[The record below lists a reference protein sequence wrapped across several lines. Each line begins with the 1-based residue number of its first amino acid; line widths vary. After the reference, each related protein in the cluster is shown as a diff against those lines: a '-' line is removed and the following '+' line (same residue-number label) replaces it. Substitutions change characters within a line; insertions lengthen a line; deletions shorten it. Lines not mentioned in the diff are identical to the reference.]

1 MKNNTDEQLKQWLG
15 KDNEIGI
22 DIWHKKYQYN
32 NESFDEWVDRVSGGD
47 EDIKEL
53 ILSKKFLFAGRILSN
68 RGTQKDGRKVTYS
81 NCYVIPPPED
91 SLESIFD
98 CAKNLARTFSYGGGC
113 GIDISRLSPKGAH
126 INNAAKET
134 SGAVSFMDL
143 YSLTTELI
151 GQNGRR
157 GALMISISCDHPDI
171 EDFITIKS
179 DLDKITKANLSIRVT
194 DEFMKAVKYNAK
206 YVLSFTREETGEEIK
221 KTIKARELFDKFC
234 YMNWDYGEPAFL
246 FWDRIKSYNL
256 LSEDDAFEYA
266 GVNPCLSGNT
276 LIQTTQGNIPI
287 KDLVGYKPDVYC
299 MDDDGNLTISKA
311 SKVWCTRK
319 SAQTITVHTGKGD
332 ITCTPDHLIFTTNR
346 GWVEAKSLKKGDK
359 IKGLNRQM
367 KGETHVSVGL
377 SGTKYIPEHRF
388 VLGYYEDIGGL
399 DVHHIDGDTFN
410 NKYTNLQALSHSE
423 HSKITNTGRVIEYNR
438 DENNGRFLPK
448 AVKSKRASKNQGKQV
463 GNNWYV
469 KDVSWNTE
477 TEDVYDITVPEFHN
491 FIANDMVVHNCAEE
505 PLPSGG
511 SCLLGSLNLAAFVET
526 INGEPQ
532 FNMDEF
538 RKAVTTAVY
547 GLNDVLDEGLPLHP
561 LAVQRDSVRDWRQIG
576 LGIMGLADMLIKL
589 GVAYGSEE
597 SLEICDDIGWNLANQ
612 ALVASMAIAKQ
623 KGEYPMFSDKVWE
636 SEFYKL
642 HIGISAPLRN
652 SQLLTIAPTGTLSTM
667 LGISGGVEPIFANY
681 YTRRTQSLH
690 GEDKEYK
697 IFTPIAWEYLQEHG
711 YGEDETKLPDY
722 FITSAEIPYR
732 NRIDMQAVWQRH
744 IDASISSTVNLPNSA
759 TIDDV
764 KDLYMYAWEREL
776 KGITVFRD
784 GCKRLGILTT
794 DTTEPN
800 KTNDTFDEFDSL
812 RRGDIISVN
821 DDLIGYK
828 RKIVN
833 GCGDFSEQIFF
844 DDFTGEPLENFIAM
858 GDGGGCSRNL
868 EAISRLISLALR
880 SGIPV
885 SEIIKQLK
893 KVHSCPAY
901 RARKIQK
908 GDTSIGTSCPSAIGY
923 AIEELCNKINDRL
936 FDGVESENDVFGDTI
951 LSENDLSCDDNF
963 VCDDS
968 DHKMM
973 IKSWYEDNDSEVE
986 DLTTKPTCPECG
998 EPLVFEGGCNICK
1011 ACGWSRCD

>member
-1 MKNNTDEQLKQWLG
+1 
-15 KDNEIGI
+15 
-22 DIWHKKYQYN
+22 
-32 NESFDEWVDRVSGGD
+32 
-47 EDIKEL
+47 
-53 ILSKKFLFAGRILSN
+53 
-68 RGTQKDGRKVTYS
+68 
-81 NCYVIPPPED
+81 
-91 SLESIFD
+91 
-98 CAKNLARTFSYGGGC
+98 
-113 GIDISRLSPKGAH
+113 
-126 INNAAKET
+126 
-134 SGAVSFMDL
+134 
-143 YSLTTELI
+143 
-151 GQNGRR
+151 
-157 GALMISISCDHPDI
+157 MISISCDHPDI

-194 DEFMKAVKYNAK
+194 NEFMKAVENDSTYT
-206 YVLSFTREETGEEIK
+206 LSFTREETGEEIK

-246 FWDRIKSYNL
+246 FWDRVKSYNL

-319 SAQTITVHTGKGD
+319 NAQTITVHTGKGD

-388 VLGYYEDIGGL
+388 VLGYYEDIDGL

-526 INGEPQ
+526 INGQPQ
-532 FNMDEF
+532 FNMNEF
-538 RKAVTTAVY
+538 RKAVIIAVY

-561 LAVQRDSVRDWRQIG
+561 LEVQRDSVRDWRQIG

-589 GVAYGSEE
+589 GVTYGSEE
-597 SLEICDDIGWNLANQ
+597 SLVICDDIGWNLANE
-612 ALVASMAIAKQ
+612 ALSTSITIAKN

-636 SEFYKL
+636 SEFYKK

-681 YTRRTQSLH
+681 YTRRTESLH
-690 GEDKEYK
+690 GEEKEYK

-711 YGEDETKLPDY
+711 YGEDETKLPPY

-732 NRIDMQAVWQRH
+732 NRIDMQAT
-744 IDASISSTVNLPNSA
+744 TVNLPNSA

-764 KDLYMYAWEREL
+764 KDLYMYAWKQGL

-794 DTTEPN
+794 DNTSNDTP
-800 KTNDTFDEFDSL
+800 TNDDDIFATL
-812 RRGDIISVN
+812 RRGDIINVD
-821 DDLIGYK
+821 DDLVGYK
-828 RKIVN
+828 RKITS

-858 GDGGGCSRNL
+858 GDGGGCARNL

-885 SEIIKQLK
+885 SEVIKQLK

-908 GDTSIGTSCPSAIGY
+908 GDTSVGTSCPSAIGY

-936 FDGVESENDVFGDTI
+936 FDGTDI
-951 LSENDLSCDDNF
+951 DDNLIF
-963 VCDDS
+963 DDS

-973 IKSWYEDNDSEVE
+973 IESWYEDSKSEIE

-1011 ACGWSRCD
+1011 ACGWSKCD

>member
-1 MKNNTDEQLKQWLG
+1 MDDITRKRLEEWLG
-15 KDNEIGI
+15 EENQIGI
-22 DIWHKKYQYN
+22 DIWEKKYRYN

-47 EDIKEL
+47 KDVKEL

-98 CAKNLARTFSYGGGC
+98 CAKSLARTFSYGGGC
-113 GIDISRLSPKGAH
+113 GIDISKLSPRGAH

-194 DEFMKAVKYNAK
+194 DEFMRAVENDSTYT
-206 YVLSFTREETGEEIK
+206 LSFTREETGEEIK

-246 FWDRIKSYNL
+246 FWDRVKSYNL

-266 GVNPCLSGNT
+266 GVNP
-276 LIQTTQGNIPI
+276 
-287 KDLVGYKPDVYC
+287 
-299 MDDDGNLTISKA
+299 
-311 SKVWCTRK
+311 
-319 SAQTITVHTGKGD
+319 
-332 ITCTPDHLIFTTNR
+332 
-346 GWVEAKSLKKGDK
+346 
-359 IKGLNRQM
+359 
-367 KGETHVSVGL
+367 
-377 SGTKYIPEHRF
+377 
-388 VLGYYEDIGGL
+388 
-399 DVHHIDGDTFN
+399 
-410 NKYTNLQALSHSE
+410 
-423 HSKITNTGRVIEYNR
+423 
-438 DENNGRFLPK
+438 
-448 AVKSKRASKNQGKQV
+448 
-463 GNNWYV
+463 
-469 KDVSWNTE
+469 
-477 TEDVYDITVPEFHN
+477 
-491 FIANDMVVHNCAEE
+491 CAEE

-511 SCLLGSLNLAAFVET
+511 SCLLGSLNLAAFVQT
-526 INGEPQ
+526 INGQPQ
-532 FNMDEF
+532 FNMNEF
-538 RKAVTTAVY
+538 RKAVVIAVY

-561 LAVQRDSVRDWRQIG
+561 LEVQRDSVRNWRQIG

-589 GVAYGSEE
+589 GVTYGNEE
-597 SLEICDDIGWNLANQ
+597 SLAICDNIGWNLANE
-612 ALVASMAIAKQ
+612 ALQTSMTVAKY

-636 SEFYKL
+636 SDFYKE

-681 YTRRTQSLH
+681 YTRRTESLH
-690 GEDKEYK
+690 GEEKEYK
-697 IFTPIAWEYLQEHG
+697 IFTPIAWEYLQSHG
-711 YGEDETKLPDY
+711 YGEDETKLPSY

-732 NRIDMQAVWQRH
+732 NRIDMQATWQKH

-764 KDLYMYAWEREL
+764 KDLYVYAWKQGL

-794 DTTEPN
+794 DNKEPN
-800 KTNDTFDEFDSL
+800 ESEAIPNELDTL
-812 RRGDIISVN
+812 RRGDIINVD
-821 DDLIGYK
+821 DDLVGYK

-858 GDGGGCSRNL
+858 GDGGGCARNL

-885 SEIIKQLK
+885 SEVIKQLK

-936 FDGVESENDVFGDTI
+936 FDGTDI
-951 LSENDLSCDDNF
+951 
-963 VCDDS
+963 DDS
-968 DHKMM
+968 LIFDDGDHNMM
-973 IKSWYEDNDSEVE
+973 IESWYEDSKSEIE

-998 EPLVFEGGCNICK
+998 EPLIFEGGCNICK
-1011 ACGWSRCD
+1011 ACGWSKCD

>member
-1 MKNNTDEQLKQWLG
+1 MDDITRKRLEEWLG
-15 KDNEIGI
+15 EENQIGI
-22 DIWHKKYQYN
+22 DIWEKKYRYN

-47 EDIKEL
+47 EDIKGL

-98 CAKNLARTFSYGGGC
+98 CAKSLARTFSYGGGC
-113 GIDISRLSPKGAH
+113 GIDISKLSPKGAH

-194 DEFMKAVKYNAK
+194 DEFMRAVENDSTYT
-206 YVLSFTREETGEEIK
+206 LSFIREETGEEIK
-221 KTIKARELFDKFC
+221 KTIKAKELFDKFC

-246 FWDRIKSYNL
+246 FWDRVKSYNL
-256 LSEDDAFEYA
+256 LSKDDAFEYA
-266 GVNPCLSGNT
+266 GVNP
-276 LIQTTQGNIPI
+276 
-287 KDLVGYKPDVYC
+287 
-299 MDDDGNLTISKA
+299 
-311 SKVWCTRK
+311 
-319 SAQTITVHTGKGD
+319 
-332 ITCTPDHLIFTTNR
+332 
-346 GWVEAKSLKKGDK
+346 
-359 IKGLNRQM
+359 
-367 KGETHVSVGL
+367 
-377 SGTKYIPEHRF
+377 
-388 VLGYYEDIGGL
+388 
-399 DVHHIDGDTFN
+399 
-410 NKYTNLQALSHSE
+410 
-423 HSKITNTGRVIEYNR
+423 
-438 DENNGRFLPK
+438 
-448 AVKSKRASKNQGKQV
+448 
-463 GNNWYV
+463 
-469 KDVSWNTE
+469 
-477 TEDVYDITVPEFHN
+477 
-491 FIANDMVVHNCAEE
+491 CAEE

-526 INGEPQ
+526 INGQPQ
-532 FNMDEF
+532 FNMNEF
-538 RKAVTTAVY
+538 RKAVVIAVY

-561 LAVQRDSVRDWRQIG
+561 LEVQRDSVRNWRQIG

-589 GVAYGSEE
+589 GVTYGSEE
-597 SLEICDDIGWNLANQ
+597 SLVICDDIGWNLANE
-612 ALVASMAIAKQ
+612 ALQTSMTIAKN
-623 KGEYPMFSDKVWE
+623 KDEYPMFSDKVWE
-636 SEFYKL
+636 SEFYKR

-681 YTRRTQSLH
+681 YTRRTESLH
-690 GEDKEYK
+690 GEEKEYK
-697 IFTPIAWEYLQEHG
+697 IFTPIAWEYLQSHG
-711 YGEDETKLPDY
+711 YGEDETKLPSY

-732 NRIDMQAVWQRH
+732 NRIDMQATWQKH

-764 KDLYMYAWEREL
+764 KDLYMYAWKQGL

-794 DTTEPN
+794 DNKEPN
-800 KTNDTFDEFDSL
+800 KTDDAFDEFDTF
-812 RRGDIISVN
+812 RRGDIINVD
-821 DDLIGYK
+821 DDLVGYK

-858 GDGGGCSRNL
+858 GDGGGCARNL
-868 EAISRLISLALR
+868 EAISRLISLCLR
-880 SGIPV
+880 GGIDV
-885 SEIIKQLK
+885 GEVIKQLK

-908 GDTSIGTSCPSAIGY
+908 GDTSVGTSCPSAIGY

-936 FDGVESENDVFGDTI
+936 FDGTDV
-951 LSENDLSCDDNF
+951 DDSLIF
-963 VCDDS
+963 DDS
-968 DHKMM
+968 DHNMM
-973 IKSWYEDNDSEVE
+973 IESWYEDSKSEIE
-986 DLTTKPTCPECG
+986 DLQLNQSVCPECG
-998 EPLVFEGGCNICK
+998 AKLQHEGGCVVCRGDETH
-1011 ACGWSRCD
+1011 AGCGWSKCD

>member
-1 MKNNTDEQLKQWLG
+1 MKDNTKEKLEQWLG
-15 KDNEIGI
+15 ENNQIGM
-22 DIWHKKYQYN
+22 DIWEKKYRYN
-32 NESFDEWVDRVSGGD
+32 NESFDEWIDRVSGGD
-47 EDIKEL
+47 KDIKQL

-68 RGTQKDGRKVTYS
+68 RGIYKDGKKVTYS

-113 GIDISRLSPKGAH
+113 GIDISKLSPKGAH

-194 DEFMKAVKYNAK
+194 DEFMRAVKNNAT
-206 YVLSFTREETGEEIK
+206 YTLSFTREETGEKIE
-221 KTIKARELFDKFC
+221 KTIKAKELFDKFC

-246 FWDRIKSYNL
+246 FWDRVKSYNL

-266 GVNPCLSGNT
+266 GVNP
-276 LIQTTQGNIPI
+276 
-287 KDLVGYKPDVYC
+287 
-299 MDDDGNLTISKA
+299 
-311 SKVWCTRK
+311 
-319 SAQTITVHTGKGD
+319 
-332 ITCTPDHLIFTTNR
+332 
-346 GWVEAKSLKKGDK
+346 
-359 IKGLNRQM
+359 
-367 KGETHVSVGL
+367 
-377 SGTKYIPEHRF
+377 
-388 VLGYYEDIGGL
+388 
-399 DVHHIDGDTFN
+399 
-410 NKYTNLQALSHSE
+410 
-423 HSKITNTGRVIEYNR
+423 
-438 DENNGRFLPK
+438 
-448 AVKSKRASKNQGKQV
+448 
-463 GNNWYV
+463 
-469 KDVSWNTE
+469 
-477 TEDVYDITVPEFHN
+477 
-491 FIANDMVVHNCAEE
+491 CAEE

-526 INGEPQ
+526 INGKPQ
-532 FNMDEF
+532 FNMIEF
-538 RKAVTTAVY
+538 RRAVTIAVY

-561 LAVQRDSVRDWRQIG
+561 LHVQRNSVRDWRQIG

-589 GVAYGSEE
+589 GITYGSEE
-597 SLEICDDIGWNLANQ
+597 SLEICDGIGWNLANE
-612 ALVASMAIAKQ
+612 ALQTSMTIAKN

-636 SEFYKL
+636 SEFYNE

-681 YTRRTQSLH
+681 YTRRTESLH
-690 GEDKEYK
+690 GEEKEYK

-732 NRIDMQAVWQRH
+732 NRIDMQATWQKH

-759 TIDDV
+759 TVEDV
-764 KDLYMYAWEREL
+764 ADLYMYAWEQGL

-794 DTTEPN
+794 NDNKDTSEEELQENLAKIPTG
-800 KTNDTFDEFDSL
+800 F
-812 RRGDIISVN
+812 RRGDIIDVS

-844 DDFTGEPLENFIAM
+844 DDFTGEPLENYIAM

-868 EAISRLISLALR
+868 EAISRLISLCLR
-880 SGIPV
+880 GGIDV
-885 SEIIKQLK
+885 SEVIKQLK

-936 FDGVESENDVFGDTI
+936 FDGTDI
-951 LSENDLSCDDNF
+951 DDGLI
-963 VCDDS
+963 CDDS
-968 DHKMM
+968 DHNMM
-973 IKSWYEDNDSEVE
+973 IKSWYEDSKSEIE
-986 DLTTKPTCPECG
+986 DIPTKPTCPECG
-998 EPLVFEGGCNICK
+998 EPLIFEGGCNICK
-1011 ACGWSRCD
+1011 ACGWSKCD

>member
-1 MKNNTDEQLKQWLG
+1 MDDITRKRLEEWLG
-15 KDNEIGI
+15 EENQIGI
-22 DIWHKKYQYN
+22 DIWEKKYRYN
-32 NESFDEWVDRVSGGD
+32 NESFDEWVDRVSSGD
-47 EDIKEL
+47 EDVKEL

-98 CAKNLARTFSYGGGC
+98 CAKSLARTFSYGGGC
-113 GIDISRLSPKGAH
+113 GIDISKLSPKGAH

-134 SGAVSFMDL
+134 SGAISFMDL

-194 DEFMKAVKYNAK
+194 DEFMRAVENDSTYT
-206 YVLSFTREETGEEIK
+206 LSFTREETGEEIN

-246 FWDRIKSYNL
+246 FWDRVKSYNL

-266 GVNPCLSGNT
+266 GVNP
-276 LIQTTQGNIPI
+276 
-287 KDLVGYKPDVYC
+287 
-299 MDDDGNLTISKA
+299 
-311 SKVWCTRK
+311 
-319 SAQTITVHTGKGD
+319 
-332 ITCTPDHLIFTTNR
+332 
-346 GWVEAKSLKKGDK
+346 
-359 IKGLNRQM
+359 
-367 KGETHVSVGL
+367 
-377 SGTKYIPEHRF
+377 
-388 VLGYYEDIGGL
+388 
-399 DVHHIDGDTFN
+399 
-410 NKYTNLQALSHSE
+410 
-423 HSKITNTGRVIEYNR
+423 
-438 DENNGRFLPK
+438 
-448 AVKSKRASKNQGKQV
+448 
-463 GNNWYV
+463 
-469 KDVSWNTE
+469 
-477 TEDVYDITVPEFHN
+477 
-491 FIANDMVVHNCAEE
+491 CAEE

-526 INGEPQ
+526 INGQPQ

-538 RKAVTTAVY
+538 RKAVVIAVY

-561 LAVQRDSVRDWRQIG
+561 LKVQRNSVRDWRQIG

-589 GVAYGSEE
+589 GVTYGSGE
-597 SLEICDDIGWNLANQ
+597 SLEICDDIGWNLANE
-612 ALVASMAIAKQ
+612 ALSTSITIAKN

-636 SEFYKL
+636 SEFYKR
-642 HIGISAPLRN
+642 HIGISGLLRN

-681 YTRRTQSLH
+681 YTRRTESLH
-690 GEDKEYK
+690 GEEKEYK
-697 IFTPIAWEYLQEHG
+697 IFTPIAWEYLQSHG
-711 YGEDETKLPDY
+711 YGEDETKLPSY
-722 FITSAEIPYR
+722 FITSADIPYR
-732 NRIDMQAVWQRH
+732 NRIDMQATWQKH

-764 KDLYMYAWEREL
+764 KDLYMYAWKQGL

-794 DTTEPN
+794 DN
-800 KTNDTFDEFDSL
+800 KESNESNDALNELDTL
-812 RRGDIISVN
+812 RRGDIINVD
-821 DDLIGYK
+821 DDLVGYK

-858 GDGGGCSRNL
+858 GDGGGCARNL

-885 SEIIKQLK
+885 SEVIKQLK

-936 FDGVESENDVFGDTI
+936 FDGVESED
-951 LSENDLSCDDNF
+951 DLLW
-963 VCDDS
+963 DDS
-968 DHKMM
+968 DHNMM
-973 IKSWYEDNDSEVE
+973 IESWYEDNKFEIE

-1011 ACGWSRCD
+1011 ACGWSKCD

>member
-1 MKNNTDEQLKQWLG
+1 MDDITKLQVESWLG
-15 KDNEIGI
+15 KDNQIGV
-22 DIWHKKYQYN
+22 DIWERKYRYDHENLEQW
-32 NESFDEWVDRVSGGD
+32 FDRVSGGD
-47 EDIKEL
+47 EDVRQLIKD
-53 ILSKKFLFAGRILSN
+53 KKFLFAGRILAN
-68 RGTQKDGRKVTYS
+68 RGLYKDGRKVTYS

-98 CAKNLARTFSYGGGC
+98 CAKSLARTFSYGGGC
-113 GIDISRLSPKGAH
+113 GIDISKLSPKGAH

-171 EDFITIKS
+171 EEFITIKS
-179 DLDKITKANLSIRVT
+179 DLNKITKANLSIRVT
-194 DEFMKAVKYNAK
+194 DKFMQAVDYDTTYTLS
-206 YVLSFTREETGEEIK
+206 YVREETGEKIERK
-221 KTIKARELFDKFC
+221 VRAKELFDKFC
-234 YMNWDYGEPAFL
+234 YMNWDYAEPAFL

-276 LIQTTQGNIPI
+276 LIQTTDGNIPI
-287 KDLVGYKPDVYC
+287 KNLVGRTPDVYC
-299 MDDDGNLTISKA
+299 MDDNGELSIAKA
-311 SKVWCTRK
+311 TKVWCTRK
-319 SAQTITVHTGKGD
+319 DAQTITVHTGKGD

-367 KGETHVSVGL
+367 KGEIHVSVGL

-388 VLGYYEDIGGL
+388 VLGHYENIEGM
-399 DVHHIDGDTFN
+399 DVHHIDEDTFN
-410 NKYTNLQALSHSE
+410 NKYENLQALSHAE
-423 HSKITNTGRVIEYNR
+423 HSRVTNTGRVIEYSR
-438 DENNGRFLPK
+438 DKNNGRFLPK
-448 AVKSKRASKNQGKQV
+448 AVKSKRASKNQGKKI

-469 KDVSWNTE
+469 KGVSWNTK

-511 SCLLGSLNLAAFVET
+511 SCLLGSLNLSAFVET
-526 INGEPQ
+526 IEGQPQ

-538 RKAVTTAVY
+538 RKAVTIAVY
-547 GLNDVLDEGLPLHP
+547 GLNDVLDEGLSLHP
-561 LAVQRDSVRDWRQIG
+561 LSVQRDSVYDWRQIG

-589 GVAYGSEE
+589 GVTYGSKE
-597 SLEICDDIGWNLANQ
+597 SLKICDDIGWNLANE
-612 ALVASMAIAKQ
+612 ALTTSMTIAKN
-623 KGEYPMFSDKVWE
+623 KGAYPMFSDKVWE
-636 SEFYKL
+636 SEFYKN

-667 LGISGGVEPIFANY
+667 LGISGGIEPIFANY
-681 YTRRTQSLH
+681 YTRKTESLH

-697 IFTPIAWEYLQEHG
+697 IFTPIAWEYLQSYG

-722 FITSAEIPYR
+722 FVTSAEIAYR
-732 NRIDMQAVWQRH
+732 DRINMQAIWQTH

-764 KDLYMYAWEREL
+764 KDLYMYAWECGL

-784 GCKRLGILTT
+784 GCKRLGVLTT
-794 DTTEPN
+794 DDGE
-800 KTNDTFDEFDSL
+800 DSVDYLTDL
-812 RRGDIISVN
+812 RRGDIINVD
-821 DDLIGYK
+821 DDLLGYK
-828 RKIVN
+828 RKITN

-844 DDFTGEPLENFIAM
+844 DDISGEPLENFIAM
-858 GDGGGCSRNL
+858 GDGGGCARNL
-868 EAISRLISLALR
+868 EAISRLISLCLR
-880 SGIPV
+880 GGIDV

-923 AIEELCNKINDRL
+923 AIEDLCEKINNRL
-936 FDGVESENDVFGDTI
+936 FDTEELASEDEST
-951 LSENDLSCDDNF
+951 L
-963 VCDDS
+963 
-968 DHKMM
+968 
-973 IKSWYEDNDSEVE
+973 WYEDWYEDSNSEIE
-986 DLTTKPTCPECG
+986 DLHSKPTCPECG
-998 EPLVFEGGCNICK
+998 EPIVFEGGCNICK
-1011 ACGWSRCD
+1011 SCGWSKCD

>member
-1 MKNNTDEQLKQWLG
+1 MDDITRKRLEEWLG
-15 KDNEIGI
+15 KENQIGI
-22 DIWHKKYQYN
+22 DIWEKKYRYN

-47 EDIKEL
+47 EDVKGL

-98 CAKNLARTFSYGGGC
+98 CAKSLARTFSYGGGC
-113 GIDISRLSPKGAH
+113 GIDISKLSPRGAH

-194 DEFMKAVKYNAK
+194 NEFMRAVENDSTYT
-206 YVLSFTREETGEEIK
+206 LSFTREETGEEIK

-246 FWDRIKSYNL
+246 FWDRVKSYNL

-266 GVNPCLSGNT
+266 GVNP
-276 LIQTTQGNIPI
+276 
-287 KDLVGYKPDVYC
+287 
-299 MDDDGNLTISKA
+299 
-311 SKVWCTRK
+311 
-319 SAQTITVHTGKGD
+319 
-332 ITCTPDHLIFTTNR
+332 
-346 GWVEAKSLKKGDK
+346 
-359 IKGLNRQM
+359 
-367 KGETHVSVGL
+367 
-377 SGTKYIPEHRF
+377 
-388 VLGYYEDIGGL
+388 
-399 DVHHIDGDTFN
+399 
-410 NKYTNLQALSHSE
+410 
-423 HSKITNTGRVIEYNR
+423 
-438 DENNGRFLPK
+438 
-448 AVKSKRASKNQGKQV
+448 
-463 GNNWYV
+463 
-469 KDVSWNTE
+469 
-477 TEDVYDITVPEFHN
+477 
-491 FIANDMVVHNCAEE
+491 CAEE

-526 INGEPQ
+526 INGQPQ
-532 FNMDEF
+532 FNMDKF
-538 RKAVTTAVY
+538 RRAVIIAVY

-561 LAVQRDSVRDWRQIG
+561 LGVQRGSVDDWRQIG

-589 GVAYGSEE
+589 GVTYGSEE
-597 SLEICDDIGWNLANQ
+597 SLVICDDIGWNLANE
-612 ALVASMAIAKQ
+612 ALSTSITIAKNR
-623 KGEYPMFSDKVWE
+623 GEYPMFSDKVWE
-636 SEFYKL
+636 SDFYKR
-642 HIGISAPLRN
+642 HIGISEPLRN

-681 YTRRTQSLH
+681 YTRRTESLH
-690 GEDKEYK
+690 GEEKEYK
-697 IFTPIAWEYLQEHG
+697 IFTPIAWEYLQSHG
-711 YGEDETKLPDY
+711 YGEDETKLPSY

-732 NRIDMQAVWQRH
+732 NRIDMQATWQRH

-764 KDLYMYAWEREL
+764 KDLYMYAWKQGL

-794 DTTEPN
+794 NDDKN
-800 KTNDTFDEFDSL
+800 TNEEELQENLAKIPTGF
-812 RRGDIISVN
+812 RRGDIIDVS

-858 GDGGGCSRNL
+858 GDGGGCARNL
-868 EAISRLISLALR
+868 EAISRLISLCLR
-880 SGIPV
+880 GGIDV
-885 SEIIKQLK
+885 SEVIKQLK

-936 FDGVESENDVFGDTI
+936 FDGTDI
-951 LSENDLSCDDNF
+951 DDSLTF
-963 VCDDS
+963 DDS
-968 DHKMM
+968 DHNMM
-973 IKSWYEDNDSEVE
+973 IESWYEDSKSQIE
-986 DLTTKPTCPECG
+986 DIPTKPTCPECG
-998 EPLVFEGGCNICK
+998 EPLIFEGGCNICK
-1011 ACGWSRCD
+1011 ACGWSKCD

>member
-1 MKNNTDEQLKQWLG
+1 
-15 KDNEIGI
+15 
-22 DIWHKKYQYN
+22 
-32 NESFDEWVDRVSGGD
+32 
-47 EDIKEL
+47 
-53 ILSKKFLFAGRILSN
+53 
-68 RGTQKDGRKVTYS
+68 
-81 NCYVIPPPED
+81 
-91 SLESIFD
+91 
-98 CAKNLARTFSYGGGC
+98 
-113 GIDISRLSPKGAH
+113 
-126 INNAAKET
+126 
-134 SGAVSFMDL
+134 MDL

-194 DEFMKAVKYNAK
+194 DEFMQAVEDNDTYT
-206 YVLSFTREETGEEIK
+206 LSFTREETGEEIK

-246 FWDRIKSYNL
+246 FWDSVKSYNL
-256 LSEDDAFEYA
+256 LSRDDAFEYA
-266 GVNPCLSGNT
+266 GVNP
-276 LIQTTQGNIPI
+276 
-287 KDLVGYKPDVYC
+287 
-299 MDDDGNLTISKA
+299 
-311 SKVWCTRK
+311 
-319 SAQTITVHTGKGD
+319 
-332 ITCTPDHLIFTTNR
+332 
-346 GWVEAKSLKKGDK
+346 
-359 IKGLNRQM
+359 
-367 KGETHVSVGL
+367 
-377 SGTKYIPEHRF
+377 
-388 VLGYYEDIGGL
+388 
-399 DVHHIDGDTFN
+399 
-410 NKYTNLQALSHSE
+410 
-423 HSKITNTGRVIEYNR
+423 
-438 DENNGRFLPK
+438 
-448 AVKSKRASKNQGKQV
+448 
-463 GNNWYV
+463 
-469 KDVSWNTE
+469 
-477 TEDVYDITVPEFHN
+477 
-491 FIANDMVVHNCAEE
+491 CAEE

-526 INGEPQ
+526 INGQPQ

-538 RKAVTTAVY
+538 REAVKIAVY

-561 LAVQRDSVRDWRQIG
+561 LSVQRDSVRDWRQIG

-589 GVAYGSEE
+589 GVTYGSEE
-597 SLEICDDIGWNLANQ
+597 SLDICDDIGWNLANE
-612 ALVASMAIAKQ
+612 ALSTSMTIAKN
-623 KGEYPMFSDKVWE
+623 KGEYPMFSDKVWD
-636 SEFYKL
+636 SAFYKR
-642 HIGISAPLRN
+642 HIGVNAPLRN

-697 IFTPIAWEYLQEHG
+697 IFTPIAWEYLQSHG
-711 YGEDETKLPDY
+711 YGEDETKLPSY

-732 NRIDMQAVWQRH
+732 NRINMQAIWQEH

-759 TIDDV
+759 TIDDI
-764 KDLYMYAWEREL
+764 KDLYMYAWKQGL

-794 DTTEPN
+794 DNKEPS
-800 KTNDTFDEFDSL
+800 KTNDTFDGFDAL

>member
-1 MKNNTDEQLKQWLG
+1 
-15 KDNEIGI
+15 
-22 DIWHKKYQYN
+22 
-32 NESFDEWVDRVSGGD
+32 
-47 EDIKEL
+47 
-53 ILSKKFLFAGRILSN
+53 
-68 RGTQKDGRKVTYS
+68 
-81 NCYVIPPPED
+81 
-91 SLESIFD
+91 
-98 CAKNLARTFSYGGGC
+98 
-113 GIDISRLSPKGAH
+113 
-126 INNAAKET
+126 
-134 SGAVSFMDL
+134 
-143 YSLTTELI
+143 
-151 GQNGRR
+151 
-157 GALMISISCDHPDI
+157 MISISCDHPDI

-194 DEFMKAVKYNAK
+194 NEFMKAVENDSTYT
-206 YVLSFTREETGEEIK
+206 LSFTREETGEEIK

-246 FWDRIKSYNL
+246 FWDRVKSYNL

-319 SAQTITVHTGKGD
+319 NAQTITVHTGKGD

-388 VLGYYEDIGGL
+388 VLGYYEDIDGL

-526 INGEPQ
+526 INGQPQ
-532 FNMDEF
+532 FNMNEF
-538 RKAVTTAVY
+538 RKAVIIAVY

-561 LAVQRDSVRDWRQIG
+561 LEVQRDSVRDWRQIG

-589 GVAYGSEE
+589 GVTYGSEE
-597 SLEICDDIGWNLANQ
+597 SLVICDDIGWNLANE
-612 ALVASMAIAKQ
+612 ALSTSITIAKN

-636 SEFYKL
+636 SEFYKK

-681 YTRRTQSLH
+681 YTRRTESLH
-690 GEDKEYK
+690 GEEKEYK

-711 YGEDETKLPDY
+711 YGEDETKLPPY

-732 NRIDMQAVWQRH
+732 NRIDMQATWQKH

-764 KDLYMYAWEREL
+764 KDLYMYAWKQGL

-794 DTTEPN
+794 DNTSNDTP
-800 KTNDTFDEFDSL
+800 TNDDDIFATL
-812 RRGDIISVN
+812 RRGDIINVD
-821 DDLIGYK
+821 DDLVGYK
-828 RKIVN
+828 RKITS

-858 GDGGGCSRNL
+858 GDGGGCARNL

-885 SEIIKQLK
+885 SEVIKQLK

-908 GDTSIGTSCPSAIGY
+908 GDTSVGTSCPSAIGY

-936 FDGVESENDVFGDTI
+936 FDGTDI
-951 LSENDLSCDDNF
+951 DDNLIF
-963 VCDDS
+963 DDS

-973 IKSWYEDNDSEVE
+973 IESWYEDSKSEIE

-1011 ACGWSRCD
+1011 ACGWSKCD

>member
-1 MKNNTDEQLKQWLG
+1 MKDNTREKLKQWLG
-15 KDNEIGI
+15 EENQIGI
-22 DIWHKKYQYN
+22 DIWEKKYRYN

-47 EDIKEL
+47 EDVKEL

-98 CAKNLARTFSYGGGC
+98 CAKSLARTFSYGGGC
-113 GIDISRLSPKGAH
+113 GIDISKLSPRGAH

-194 DEFMKAVKYNAK
+194 DEFMRAVENDSTYT
-206 YVLSFTREETGEEIK
+206 LSFTREETGEEIK

-246 FWDRIKSYNL
+246 FWDRVKSYNL
-256 LSEDDAFEYA
+256 LNEDDAFEYA
-266 GVNPCLSGNT
+266 GVNP
-276 LIQTTQGNIPI
+276 
-287 KDLVGYKPDVYC
+287 
-299 MDDDGNLTISKA
+299 
-311 SKVWCTRK
+311 
-319 SAQTITVHTGKGD
+319 
-332 ITCTPDHLIFTTNR
+332 
-346 GWVEAKSLKKGDK
+346 
-359 IKGLNRQM
+359 
-367 KGETHVSVGL
+367 
-377 SGTKYIPEHRF
+377 
-388 VLGYYEDIGGL
+388 
-399 DVHHIDGDTFN
+399 
-410 NKYTNLQALSHSE
+410 
-423 HSKITNTGRVIEYNR
+423 
-438 DENNGRFLPK
+438 
-448 AVKSKRASKNQGKQV
+448 
-463 GNNWYV
+463 
-469 KDVSWNTE
+469 
-477 TEDVYDITVPEFHN
+477 
-491 FIANDMVVHNCAEE
+491 CAEE

-526 INGEPQ
+526 INGQPQ

-538 RKAVTTAVY
+538 RKAVVIAVY

-561 LAVQRDSVRDWRQIG
+561 LEVQRDSVRNWRQIG

-589 GVAYGSEE
+589 GVTYGSEE
-597 SLEICDDIGWNLANQ
+597 SLEICDNIGWNLANE
-612 ALVASMAIAKQ
+612 ALSTSITIAKN

-636 SEFYKL
+636 SEFYKK

-681 YTRRTQSLH
+681 YTRRTESLH
-690 GEDKEYK
+690 GEEKEYK

-711 YGEDETKLPDY
+711 YGEDETKLPSY

-732 NRIDMQAVWQRH
+732 NRIDMQATWQKH

-764 KDLYMYAWEREL
+764 KDLYMYAWKQGL

-794 DTTEPN
+794 NNKESN
-800 KTNDTFDEFDSL
+800 KTNDTSDEFDIL
-812 RRGDIISVN
+812 KRGDIINVD
-821 DDLIGYK
+821 DDLVGYK

-858 GDGGGCSRNL
+858 GDGGGCARNL

-885 SEIIKQLK
+885 SEVIKQLK

-936 FDGVESENDVFGDTI
+936 FDGVDVD
-951 LSENDLSCDDNF
+951 
-963 VCDDS
+963 DDS
-968 DHKMM
+968 LWDDVDHDMM
-973 IKSWYEDNDSEVE
+973 LEQWYEDSKSEIE
-986 DLTTKPTCPECG
+986 DLQSKPTCPECG
-998 EPLVFEGGCNICK
+998 EPLIFEGGCNICK
-1011 ACGWSRCD
+1011 ACGWSKCD

>member
-1 MKNNTDEQLKQWLG
+1 MDDITRKRLEEWLG
-15 KDNEIGI
+15 EDNQIGI
-22 DIWHKKYQYN
+22 DIWEKKYRYN
-32 NESFDEWVDRVSGGD
+32 NESFDEWIDRVSGDD

-68 RGTQKDGRKVTYS
+68 RGTYKDGRKVTYS

-91 SLESIFD
+91 NLESIFD

-113 GIDISRLSPKGAH
+113 GIDVSKLSPKGAR

-151 GQNGRR
+151 GQAGRR

-171 EDFITIKS
+171 KDFITIKS

-194 DEFMKAVKYNAK
+194 DEFMQAVKNDSTYT
-206 YVLSFTREETGEEIK
+206 LSFTREETGEEVK
-221 KTIKARELFDKFC
+221 KTIKAKELFDKFC

-246 FWDRIKSYNL
+246 FWDRVKSYNL

-266 GVNPCLSGNT
+266 GVNP
-276 LIQTTQGNIPI
+276 
-287 KDLVGYKPDVYC
+287 
-299 MDDDGNLTISKA
+299 
-311 SKVWCTRK
+311 
-319 SAQTITVHTGKGD
+319 
-332 ITCTPDHLIFTTNR
+332 
-346 GWVEAKSLKKGDK
+346 
-359 IKGLNRQM
+359 
-367 KGETHVSVGL
+367 
-377 SGTKYIPEHRF
+377 
-388 VLGYYEDIGGL
+388 
-399 DVHHIDGDTFN
+399 
-410 NKYTNLQALSHSE
+410 
-423 HSKITNTGRVIEYNR
+423 
-438 DENNGRFLPK
+438 
-448 AVKSKRASKNQGKQV
+448 
-463 GNNWYV
+463 
-469 KDVSWNTE
+469 
-477 TEDVYDITVPEFHN
+477 
-491 FIANDMVVHNCAEE
+491 CAEE

-526 INGEPQ
+526 INGQPQ
-532 FNMDEF
+532 FNMDKF
-538 RKAVTTAVY
+538 RRAVIIAVY

-561 LAVQRDSVRDWRQIG
+561 LEVQRNSVRDWRQIG

-589 GVAYGSEE
+589 GITYGSEE
-597 SLEICDDIGWNLANQ
+597 SLVICDDIGWNLANE
-612 ALVASMAIAKQ
+612 ALTTSMTIAKN

-636 SEFYKL
+636 SEFYKT

-667 LGISGGVEPIFANY
+667 LGISGGIEPIFANY
-681 YTRRTQSLH
+681 YTRKTESLH

-697 IFTPIAWEYLQEHG
+697 IFTPIAWEYLQSHG

-722 FITSAEIPYR
+722 FVTSAEIAYR
-732 NRIDMQAVWQRH
+732 DRINMQAIWQTH

-764 KDLYMYAWEREL
+764 KDLYMYAWECGL

-784 GCKRLGILTT
+784 GCKRLGVLTT
-794 DTTEPN
+794 DDGEN
-800 KTNDTFDEFDSL
+800 SVDYLTNL
-812 RRGDIISVN
+812 RRGDIINVD
-821 DDLIGYK
+821 DDLLGYK
-828 RKIVN
+828 RKIIN

-844 DDFTGEPLENFIAM
+844 DDISGEPLENFIAM
-858 GDGGGCSRNL
+858 GDGGGCARNL
-868 EAISRLISLALR
+868 EAISRLISLCLR
-880 SGIPV
+880 GGIDV

-923 AIEELCNKINDRL
+923 AIEELCNKINERL
-936 FDGVESENDVFGDTI
+936 FDGTDIDD
-951 LSENDLSCDDNF
+951 DLTF
-963 VCDDS
+963 DDS
-968 DHKMM
+968 DHNMM
-973 IKSWYEDNDSEVE
+973 IESWYEDSKSEVE
-986 DLTTKPTCPECG
+986 DLTTKSKFIIPTTTEDDRFKERPLPNVTKPTCPECG

-1011 ACGWSRCD
+1011 ACGWSKCD

>member
-1 MKNNTDEQLKQWLG
+1 MDDITRKRLEEWLG
-15 KDNEIGI
+15 EENQIGI
-22 DIWHKKYQYN
+22 DIWEKKYRYN

-47 EDIKEL
+47 EDVKEL

-98 CAKNLARTFSYGGGC
+98 CAKSLARTFSYGGGC
-113 GIDISRLSPKGAH
+113 GIDISKLSPKGAH

-134 SGAVSFMDL
+134 SGAISFMDL

-194 DEFMKAVKYNAK
+194 DRFMKAVENDSTYT
-206 YVLSFTREETGEEIK
+206 LSFTREETGEEIK
-221 KTIKARELFDKFC
+221 KTIKAKELFDKFC

-246 FWDRIKSYNL
+246 FWDRVKSYNL

-276 LIQTTQGNIPI
+276 LIQTTDGNIPI
-287 KDLVGYKPDVYC
+287 KDLVGTTPDVYC
-299 MDDDGNLTISKA
+299 MDDNGELAISKA
-311 SKVWCTRK
+311 TKVWCTRK
-319 SAQTITVHTGKGD
+319 SAQTVTVRTGKGN

-367 KGETHVSVGL
+367 KGEFHVSVGL
-377 SGTKYIPEHRF
+377 SGTKYVPEHRF
-388 VLGYYEDIGGL
+388 VLGHYENIEGM

-410 NKYTNLQALSHSE
+410 NKCTNLQALSHAE

-438 DENNGRFLPK
+438 DESNGRFLPK
-448 AVKSKRASKNQGKQV
+448 ETKSKRTSKNQGKVV

-469 KDVSWNTE
+469 KSVYWNTF

-526 INGEPQ
+526 INGQPQ
-532 FNMDEF
+532 FNMDKF
-538 RKAVTTAVY
+538 RRAVIIAVY

-561 LAVQRDSVRDWRQIG
+561 LEVQRDSVRDWRQIG

-589 GVAYGSEE
+589 GVTYGSEE
-597 SLEICDDIGWNLANQ
+597 SLVICDDIGWNLANE
-612 ALVASMAIAKQ
+612 ALCTSITIAKN
-623 KGEYPMFSDKVWE
+623 KGEYPMFSDKVWK
-636 SEFYKL
+636 SDFYKN

-681 YTRRTQSLH
+681 YTRRTESLH
-690 GEDKEYK
+690 GEEKEYK

-711 YGEDETKLPDY
+711 YGEDETKLPPY

-732 NRIDMQAVWQRH
+732 NRIDMQATWQKH

-764 KDLYMYAWEREL
+764 KDLYMYAWKQGL

-794 DTTEPN
+794 DNTANEVDDDEPSV
-800 KTNDTFDEFDSL
+800 TSL
-812 RRGDIISVN
+812 PRGVIEEVS
-821 DDLIGYK
+821 DDLISAK
-828 RKIVN
+828 RTIVN
-833 GCGDFSEQIFF
+833 GCGRMYLHLDFDEN
-844 DDFTGEPLENFIAM
+844 TGQPLETFLEC
-858 GDGGGCSRNL
+858 GSGGGCERNL
-868 EAISRLISLALR
+868 TFISRLMSLALR
-880 SGIPV
+880 GGVPIES
-885 SEIIKQLK
+885 IIDQAFSVKPCKAYCDRRK
-893 KVHSCPAY
+893 KFNDTSKGNSCPQAIGH
-901 RARKIQK
+901 ALVELNKKIQDRCFADDEEEIVK
-908 GDTSIGTSCPSAIGY
+908 E
-923 AIEELCNKINDRL
+923 IENT
-936 FDGVESENDVFGDTI
+936 ESTI
-951 LSENDLSCDDNF
+951 R
-963 VCDDS
+963 
-968 DHKMM
+968 
-973 IKSWYEDNDSEVE
+973 YE
-986 DLTTKPTCPECG
+986 CPECG
-998 EPLVFEGGCNICK
+998 KELTFEGGCVICHN
-1011 ACGWSRCD
+1011 CGWSRCE

>member
-1 MKNNTDEQLKQWLG
+1 MDDITRKRLEEWLG
-15 KDNEIGI
+15 EENQIGI
-22 DIWHKKYQYN
+22 DIWEKKYRYN

-47 EDIKEL
+47 EDVKEL

-98 CAKNLARTFSYGGGC
+98 CAKSLARTFSYGGGC
-113 GIDISRLSPKGAH
+113 GIDISKLSPKGAH

-134 SGAVSFMDL
+134 SGAISFMDL

-194 DEFMKAVKYNAK
+194 NKFMRAVENDSTYT
-206 YVLSFTREETGEEIK
+206 LSFTREETGEEIK

-246 FWDRIKSYNL
+246 FWDRVKSYNL
-256 LSEDDAFEYA
+256 LSEDGAFEYA
-266 GVNPCLSGNT
+266 GVNP
-276 LIQTTQGNIPI
+276 
-287 KDLVGYKPDVYC
+287 
-299 MDDDGNLTISKA
+299 
-311 SKVWCTRK
+311 
-319 SAQTITVHTGKGD
+319 
-332 ITCTPDHLIFTTNR
+332 
-346 GWVEAKSLKKGDK
+346 
-359 IKGLNRQM
+359 
-367 KGETHVSVGL
+367 
-377 SGTKYIPEHRF
+377 
-388 VLGYYEDIGGL
+388 
-399 DVHHIDGDTFN
+399 
-410 NKYTNLQALSHSE
+410 
-423 HSKITNTGRVIEYNR
+423 
-438 DENNGRFLPK
+438 
-448 AVKSKRASKNQGKQV
+448 
-463 GNNWYV
+463 
-469 KDVSWNTE
+469 
-477 TEDVYDITVPEFHN
+477 
-491 FIANDMVVHNCAEE
+491 CAEE

-511 SCLLGSLNLAAFVET
+511 SCLLGSLNLAAFVKT
-526 INGEPQ
+526 INGQPQ
-532 FNMDEF
+532 FNMNEF
-538 RKAVTTAVY
+538 RKAVVIAVY

-561 LAVQRDSVRDWRQIG
+561 LEVQRDSVRNWRQIG

-589 GVAYGSEE
+589 GVTYGSEE
-597 SLEICDDIGWNLANQ
+597 SLVICDDIGWNLANE
-612 ALVASMAIAKQ
+612 ALSTSMTIAKN

-636 SEFYKL
+636 SEFYKR
-642 HIGISAPLRN
+642 HIGISGLLRN

-681 YTRRTQSLH
+681 YTRRTESLH
-690 GEDKEYK
+690 GEEKEYK

-711 YGEDETKLPDY
+711 YGEDETKLPSY

-732 NRIDMQAVWQRH
+732 NRIDMQATWQKH

-759 TIDDV
+759 TINDV
-764 KDLYMYAWEREL
+764 KDLYMYAWKQGL

-794 DTTEPN
+794 DNKESNESEDIPN
-800 KTNDTFDEFDSL
+800 ELDTL
-812 RRGDIISVN
+812 RRGDIINVD
-821 DDLIGYK
+821 DDLVGYK

-858 GDGGGCSRNL
+858 GDGGGCARNL

-936 FDGVESENDVFGDTI
+936 FDGTDI
-951 LSENDLSCDDNF
+951 DDSF
-963 VCDDS
+963 IFDDS
-968 DHKMM
+968 DHNMM
-973 IKSWYEDNDSEVE
+973 IESWYEDSKSEIE

-1011 ACGWSRCD
+1011 ACGWSKCD

>member
-1 MKNNTDEQLKQWLG
+1 MDDITRKRLEEWLG
-15 KDNEIGI
+15 EENQIGI
-22 DIWHKKYQYN
+22 DIWEKKYRYN

-47 EDIKEL
+47 EDVKEL

-98 CAKNLARTFSYGGGC
+98 CAKSLARTFSYGGGC
-113 GIDISRLSPKGAH
+113 GIDISKLSPKGAH

-134 SGAVSFMDL
+134 SGAISFMDL

-194 DEFMKAVKYNAK
+194 DRFMKAVENDSTYT
-206 YVLSFTREETGEEIK
+206 LSFTREETGEEIK
-221 KTIKARELFDKFC
+221 KTIKAKELFDKFC

-246 FWDRIKSYNL
+246 FWDRVKSYNL

-266 GVNPCLSGNT
+266 GVNP
-276 LIQTTQGNIPI
+276 
-287 KDLVGYKPDVYC
+287 
-299 MDDDGNLTISKA
+299 
-311 SKVWCTRK
+311 
-319 SAQTITVHTGKGD
+319 
-332 ITCTPDHLIFTTNR
+332 
-346 GWVEAKSLKKGDK
+346 
-359 IKGLNRQM
+359 
-367 KGETHVSVGL
+367 
-377 SGTKYIPEHRF
+377 
-388 VLGYYEDIGGL
+388 
-399 DVHHIDGDTFN
+399 
-410 NKYTNLQALSHSE
+410 
-423 HSKITNTGRVIEYNR
+423 
-438 DENNGRFLPK
+438 
-448 AVKSKRASKNQGKQV
+448 
-463 GNNWYV
+463 
-469 KDVSWNTE
+469 
-477 TEDVYDITVPEFHN
+477 
-491 FIANDMVVHNCAEE
+491 CAEE

-526 INGEPQ
+526 INGQPQ
-532 FNMDEF
+532 FNMDKF
-538 RKAVTTAVY
+538 RRAVIIATY
-547 GLNDVLDEGLPLHP
+547 GLNDVLDEGLSLHP
-561 LAVQRDSVRDWRQIG
+561 LEVQRDSVRDWRQIG

-589 GVAYGSEE
+589 GVTYGSEK
-597 SLEICDDIGWNLANQ
+597 SLEICDDIGWNLANE
-612 ALVASMAIAKQ
+612 ALCTSITIAKN

-636 SEFYKL
+636 SDFYKE

-681 YTRRTQSLH
+681 YTRRTESLH
-690 GEDKEYK
+690 GEEKEYK
-697 IFTPIAWEYLQEHG
+697 IFTPIAWEYLQSHG
-711 YGEDETKLPDY
+711 YGEDETKLPSY
-722 FITSAEIPYR
+722 FITSADIPYR
-732 NRIDMQAVWQRH
+732 NRIDMQATWQRH

-764 KDLYMYAWEREL
+764 KDLYMYAWKQGL

-794 DTTEPN
+794 NN
-800 KTNDTFDEFDSL
+800 KESNESNDALNDL
-812 RRGDIISVN
+812 GILKRGDIINVD
-821 DDLIGYK
+821 DDLVGYK

-858 GDGGGCSRNL
+858 GDGGGCARNL

-885 SEIIKQLK
+885 SEVIKQLK

-936 FDGVESENDVFGDTI
+936 FDGTDI
-951 LSENDLSCDDNF
+951 DDSLIF
-963 VCDDS
+963 DDS
-968 DHKMM
+968 DHDMM
-973 IKSWYEDNDSEVE
+973 IESWYEDSKSEIE

-1011 ACGWSRCD
+1011 ACGWSKCD

>member
-1 MKNNTDEQLKQWLG
+1 MADNTKEKLKQWLG
-15 KDNEIGI
+15 ENNQIGM
-22 DIWHKKYQYN
+22 DIWEKKYRYN
-32 NESFDEWVDRVSGGD
+32 NESFDEWLDRVSGGD

-68 RGTQKDGRKVTYS
+68 RGTQVDGRKVTYS
-81 NCYVIPPPED
+81 NCYVVPPPED

-113 GIDISRLSPKGAH
+113 GIDISKLSPKGAH

-194 DEFMKAVKYNAK
+194 DEFMRAVESDSTYT
-206 YVLSFTREETGEEIK
+206 LSFTREETGEEIK

-246 FWDRIKSYNL
+246 FWDRVKSYNL

-266 GVNPCLSGNT
+266 GVNP
-276 LIQTTQGNIPI
+276 
-287 KDLVGYKPDVYC
+287 
-299 MDDDGNLTISKA
+299 
-311 SKVWCTRK
+311 
-319 SAQTITVHTGKGD
+319 
-332 ITCTPDHLIFTTNR
+332 
-346 GWVEAKSLKKGDK
+346 
-359 IKGLNRQM
+359 
-367 KGETHVSVGL
+367 
-377 SGTKYIPEHRF
+377 
-388 VLGYYEDIGGL
+388 
-399 DVHHIDGDTFN
+399 
-410 NKYTNLQALSHSE
+410 
-423 HSKITNTGRVIEYNR
+423 
-438 DENNGRFLPK
+438 
-448 AVKSKRASKNQGKQV
+448 
-463 GNNWYV
+463 
-469 KDVSWNTE
+469 
-477 TEDVYDITVPEFHN
+477 
-491 FIANDMVVHNCAEE
+491 CAEE

-526 INGEPQ
+526 INGQPQ
-532 FNMDEF
+532 FNMSEF
-538 RKAVTTAVY
+538 RRAVAIAVH

-561 LAVQRDSVRDWRQIG
+561 LEVQRDSVRDWRQIG

-589 GVAYGSEE
+589 GITYGSQE
-597 SLEICDDIGWNLANQ
+597 SLDICDDIGWNLANK
-612 ALVASMAIAKQ
+612 ALSTSMAIAKS

-636 SEFYKL
+636 SDFYKK
-642 HIGISAPLRN
+642 HIGVSGTLRN

-681 YTRRTQSLH
+681 YTRRTESLH
-690 GEDKEYK
+690 GEEKEYK
-697 IFTPIAWEYLQEHG
+697 IFTPIAWEYLQSHG
-711 YGEDETKLPDY
+711 YGEDETKLPSY

-759 TIDDV
+759 TVDDV
-764 KDLYMYAWEREL
+764 KDLYLYAWKQGL

-794 DTTEPN
+794 DNKEPD
-800 KTNDTFDEFDSL
+800 KTNDTSNKFGAFG
-812 RRGDIISVN
+812 RGDIINVN
-821 DDLIGYK
+821 DDLVGYK

-880 SGIPV
+880 GGIHI
-885 SEIIKQLK
+885 SEVIKQLK

-923 AIEELCNKINDRL
+923 AIEELCNKINDNL
-936 FDGVESENDVFGDTI
+936 FDGTEVDDSLIFDDGDNNMIAEDCYEESE
-951 LSENDLSCDDNF
+951 SE
-963 VCDDS
+963 
-968 DHKMM
+968 
-973 IKSWYEDNDSEVE
+973 E

-998 EPLVFEGGCNICK
+998 EILVFEGGCNVCK
-1011 ACGWSRCD
+1011 ACGWSKCD

>member
-1 MKNNTDEQLKQWLG
+1 MKDNTKEKLKQWLG
-15 KDNEIGI
+15 EDNQIGM
-22 DIWHKKYQYN
+22 DIWEKKYRYN

-68 RGTQKDGRKVTYS
+68 RGTQVDGRKVTYS
-81 NCYVIPPPED
+81 NCYVVPPPED

-98 CAKNLARTFSYGGGC
+98 CAKGLARTFSYGGGC
-113 GIDISRLSPKGAH
+113 GIDISKLSPKGAH

-194 DEFMKAVKYNAK
+194 DEFMRAVENDSTYT
-206 YVLSFTREETGEEIK
+206 LSFTREETGEEIK

-246 FWDRIKSYNL
+246 FWDRVRSYNL

-276 LIQTTQGNIPI
+276 LIQTTNGNIPI
-287 KDLVGYKPDVYC
+287 KDLVGTTPDVYC
-299 MDDDGNLTISKA
+299 MDNDGELTIAKA
-311 SKVWCTRK
+311 TKVWCTRK
-319 SAQTITVHTGKGD
+319 DAQTVTVHTGKGD

-367 KGETHVSVGL
+367 KDEVHVAVGL
-377 SGTKYIPEHRF
+377 SGAKYIPEHRF
-388 VLGYYEDIGGL
+388 VLGHYEDIEGM

-410 NKYTNLQALSHSE
+410 NKYENLQAMSHSE
-423 HSKITNTGRVIEYNR
+423 HSRLTNTGRVIEYNR
-438 DENNGRFLPK
+438 DETNGRFLPK
-448 AVKSKRASKNQGKQV
+448 AVKSKRASKNQKKQV
-463 GNNWYV
+463 GSNWYV

-491 FIANDMVVHNCAEE
+491 FVANDMVVHNCAEE

-511 SCLLGSLNLAAFVET
+511 SCLLGSLNLAAFVDS
-526 INGEPQ
+526 IDGQPR
-532 FNMDEF
+532 FNMSEF
-538 RKAVTTAVY
+538 RRAVSIAVY

-561 LAVQRDSVRDWRQIG
+561 LEVQRDSVRDWRQIG

-589 GVAYGSEE
+589 GITYGSEE
-597 SLEICDDIGWNLANQ
+597 SLDICDDIGWNLANK
-612 ALVASMAIAKQ
+612 ALSTSMAIAKD
-623 KGEYPMFSDKVWE
+623 KGEYPMFSHKVWE
-636 SEFYKL
+636 SDFYKK
-642 HIGISAPLRN
+642 HTGINNLLRN

-681 YTRRTQSLH
+681 YTRRTESLH
-690 GEDKEYK
+690 GEEKEYK
-697 IFTPIAWEYLQEHG
+697 IFTPIAWEYLQSHG
-711 YGEDETKLPDY
+711 YGEDETKLPSY
-722 FITSAEIPYR
+722 FITSADIPYR
-732 NRIDMQAVWQRH
+732 NRIDMQAVWQKH

-764 KDLYMYAWEREL
+764 KDLYLYAWRQGL

-794 DTTEPN
+794 DNKEPE
-800 KTNDTFDEFDSL
+800 KTNDTSNKFGAFG
-812 RRGDIISVN
+812 RGDIINVN
-821 DDLIGYK
+821 DDLVGYK

-858 GDGGGCSRNL
+858 GDNGGCARNL

-880 SGIPV
+880 GGIHI
-885 SEIIKQLK
+885 SEVIKQLK

-923 AIEELCNKINDRL
+923 AIEELCNKINDNL
-936 FDGVESENDVFGDTI
+936 FDGAEVDDSLFLDDNDTNAIIEDCHEENESE
-951 LSENDLSCDDNF
+951 
-963 VCDDS
+963 
-968 DHKMM
+968 
-973 IKSWYEDNDSEVE
+973 E

-1011 ACGWSRCD
+1011 ACGWSKCD

>member
-1 MKNNTDEQLKQWLG
+1 MRDNTEEKLKQWLG
-15 KDNEIGI
+15 EDNQIGM
-22 DIWHKKYQYN
+22 DIWEKKYRYN
-32 NESFDEWVDRVSGGD
+32 NESFDEWIDRVSGGD
-47 EDIKEL
+47 EDIKQL

-68 RGTQKDGRKVTYS
+68 RGTQMDGRKVTYS

-98 CAKNLARTFSYGGGC
+98 CAKSLARTFSYGGGC
-113 GIDISRLSPKGAH
+113 GIDISKLSPKGAH

-134 SGAVSFMDL
+134 SGAISFMDL

-194 DEFMKAVKYNAK
+194 NEFMRAVENDSTYT
-206 YVLSFTREETGEEIK
+206 LSFTREETGEEIK
-221 KTIKARELFDKFC
+221 RTIKARELFDKFC

-246 FWDRIKSYNL
+246 FWDRVKSYNL
-256 LSEDDAFEYA
+256 LSNDDAFEYA
-266 GVNPCLSGNT
+266 GVNP
-276 LIQTTQGNIPI
+276 
-287 KDLVGYKPDVYC
+287 
-299 MDDDGNLTISKA
+299 
-311 SKVWCTRK
+311 
-319 SAQTITVHTGKGD
+319 
-332 ITCTPDHLIFTTNR
+332 
-346 GWVEAKSLKKGDK
+346 
-359 IKGLNRQM
+359 
-367 KGETHVSVGL
+367 
-377 SGTKYIPEHRF
+377 
-388 VLGYYEDIGGL
+388 
-399 DVHHIDGDTFN
+399 
-410 NKYTNLQALSHSE
+410 
-423 HSKITNTGRVIEYNR
+423 
-438 DENNGRFLPK
+438 
-448 AVKSKRASKNQGKQV
+448 
-463 GNNWYV
+463 
-469 KDVSWNTE
+469 
-477 TEDVYDITVPEFHN
+477 
-491 FIANDMVVHNCAEE
+491 CAEE

-511 SCLLGSLNLAAFVET
+511 SCLLGSLNLAAFVKT
-526 INGEPQ
+526 INGQPQ
-532 FNMDEF
+532 FNMNEF
-538 RKAVTTAVY
+538 RKAVVIAVY

-561 LAVQRDSVRDWRQIG
+561 LEVQRDSVRNWRQIG

-589 GVAYGSEE
+589 GVTYGSEE
-597 SLEICDDIGWNLANQ
+597 SLVICDDIGWNLANE
-612 ALVASMAIAKQ
+612 ALSTSMTIAKN

-636 SEFYKL
+636 SEFYKN

-681 YTRRTQSLH
+681 YTRRTESLH
-690 GEDKEYK
+690 GEEKEYK
-697 IFTPIAWEYLQEHG
+697 IFTPIAWEYLQSHG
-711 YGEDETKLPDY
+711 YGEDETKLPSY
-722 FITSAEIPYR
+722 FITSADIPYR
-732 NRIDMQAVWQRH
+732 NRIDMQATWQKH

-764 KDLYMYAWEREL
+764 KDLYMYAWKQGL

-794 DTTEPN
+794 DNKEPN
-800 KTNDTFDEFDSL
+800 ESNDALNEFDIL
-812 RRGDIISVN
+812 KRGDIINVN
-821 DDLIGYK
+821 DDLVGYK

-858 GDGGGCSRNL
+858 GDGGGCARNL

-885 SEIIKQLK
+885 SEVIKQLK

-936 FDGVESENDVFGDTI
+936 FDGTDI
-951 LSENDLSCDDNF
+951 DDSLIF
-963 VCDDS
+963 DDS
-968 DHKMM
+968 DHNMM
-973 IKSWYEDNDSEVE
+973 IESWYEDSKSEIE

-1011 ACGWSRCD
+1011 ACGWSKCD

>member
-1 MKNNTDEQLKQWLG
+1 MKDNTKEKLKQWLG
-15 KDNEIGI
+15 EDNQIGM
-22 DIWHKKYQYN
+22 DIWEKKYRYN

-68 RGTQKDGRKVTYS
+68 RGTQNDGRKVTYS

-98 CAKNLARTFSYGGGC
+98 CAKSLARTFSYGGGC
-113 GIDISRLSPKGAH
+113 GIDISKLSPKGAH

-134 SGAVSFMDL
+134 SGAISFMDL

-194 DEFMKAVKYNAK
+194 NEFMKAVENDSTYT
-206 YVLSFTREETGEEIK
+206 LSFTREETGEEIK
-221 KTIKARELFDKFC
+221 KTIKARELFDNFC

-246 FWDRIKSYNL
+246 FWDRVKSYNL
-256 LSEDDAFEYA
+256 LSEDNVFEYA
-266 GVNPCLSGNT
+266 GVNP
-276 LIQTTQGNIPI
+276 
-287 KDLVGYKPDVYC
+287 
-299 MDDDGNLTISKA
+299 
-311 SKVWCTRK
+311 
-319 SAQTITVHTGKGD
+319 
-332 ITCTPDHLIFTTNR
+332 
-346 GWVEAKSLKKGDK
+346 
-359 IKGLNRQM
+359 
-367 KGETHVSVGL
+367 
-377 SGTKYIPEHRF
+377 
-388 VLGYYEDIGGL
+388 
-399 DVHHIDGDTFN
+399 
-410 NKYTNLQALSHSE
+410 
-423 HSKITNTGRVIEYNR
+423 
-438 DENNGRFLPK
+438 
-448 AVKSKRASKNQGKQV
+448 
-463 GNNWYV
+463 
-469 KDVSWNTE
+469 
-477 TEDVYDITVPEFHN
+477 
-491 FIANDMVVHNCAEE
+491 CAEE

-526 INGEPQ
+526 INGQPQ

-538 RKAVTTAVY
+538 RKAVVIAVY

-561 LAVQRDSVRDWRQIG
+561 LKVQRDSVRDWRQIG

-589 GVAYGSEE
+589 GVTYGSEE
-597 SLEICDDIGWNLANQ
+597 SLAICDNIGWNLANE
-612 ALVASMAIAKQ
+612 ALSTSMTIAKYN
-623 KGEYPMFSDKVWE
+623 GEYPMFSDKVWE
-636 SEFYKL
+636 SDFYKN
-642 HIGISAPLRN
+642 HIGISEPLRN

-681 YTRRTQSLH
+681 YTRRTESLH
-690 GEDKEYK
+690 GEEKEYK
-697 IFTPIAWEYLQEHG
+697 IFTPIAWEYLQSHG
-711 YGEDETKLPDY
+711 YGEDETKLPSY

-732 NRIDMQAVWQRH
+732 NRIDMQATWQKH
-744 IDASISSTVNLPNSA
+744 IDASISSTVNLPNGA

-764 KDLYMYAWEREL
+764 KDLYMYAWKQGL

-794 DTTEPN
+794 DNTSNDTT
-800 KTNDTFDEFDSL
+800 TNDEDIFATL
-812 RRGDIISVN
+812 RRGDIINVD
-821 DDLIGYK
+821 DDLVGYK
-828 RKIVN
+828 RKITN

-858 GDGGGCSRNL
+858 GDGGGCARNL

-885 SEIIKQLK
+885 SEVIKQLK

-908 GDTSIGTSCPSAIGY
+908 GDTSVGTSCPSAIGY

-936 FDGVESENDVFGDTI
+936 FDGTDI
-951 LSENDLSCDDNF
+951 DDNLTF
-963 VCDDS
+963 DDS
-968 DHKMM
+968 DHNMM
-973 IKSWYEDNDSEVE
+973 IESWYEDSNSEIE

-1011 ACGWSRCD
+1011 ACGWSKCD

>member
-1 MKNNTDEQLKQWLG
+1 MDDITRKRLEEWLG
-15 KDNEIGI
+15 EDNQIGI
-22 DIWHKKYQYN
+22 DIWEKKYRYN

-47 EDIKEL
+47 EDIKQL

-68 RGTQKDGRKVTYS
+68 RGTQTNGRKVTYS

-98 CAKNLARTFSYGGGC
+98 CAKSLARTFSYGGGC
-113 GIDISRLSPKGAH
+113 GIDISKLSPKGAH

-134 SGAVSFMDL
+134 SGAISFMDL

-194 DEFMKAVKYNAK
+194 NEFMRAVENDSTYT
-206 YVLSFTREETGEEIK
+206 LSFTREETGEEIK

-246 FWDRIKSYNL
+246 FWDRVKSYNL

-266 GVNPCLSGNT
+266 GVNP
-276 LIQTTQGNIPI
+276 
-287 KDLVGYKPDVYC
+287 
-299 MDDDGNLTISKA
+299 
-311 SKVWCTRK
+311 
-319 SAQTITVHTGKGD
+319 
-332 ITCTPDHLIFTTNR
+332 
-346 GWVEAKSLKKGDK
+346 
-359 IKGLNRQM
+359 
-367 KGETHVSVGL
+367 
-377 SGTKYIPEHRF
+377 
-388 VLGYYEDIGGL
+388 
-399 DVHHIDGDTFN
+399 
-410 NKYTNLQALSHSE
+410 
-423 HSKITNTGRVIEYNR
+423 
-438 DENNGRFLPK
+438 
-448 AVKSKRASKNQGKQV
+448 
-463 GNNWYV
+463 
-469 KDVSWNTE
+469 
-477 TEDVYDITVPEFHN
+477 
-491 FIANDMVVHNCAEE
+491 CAEE

-511 SCLLGSLNLAAFVET
+511 SCLLGSLNLAAFVQT
-526 INGEPQ
+526 INGQPQ
-532 FNMDEF
+532 FNMNEF
-538 RKAVTTAVY
+538 RKAVVIAVY

-561 LAVQRDSVRDWRQIG
+561 LEVQRDSVRNWRQIG

-589 GVAYGSEE
+589 GVTYGSEE
-597 SLEICDDIGWNLANQ
+597 SLVICDDIGWNLANE
-612 ALVASMAIAKQ
+612 ALSTSMTIAKN

-636 SEFYKL
+636 SEFYKN

-681 YTRRTQSLH
+681 YTRRTESLH
-690 GEDKEYK
+690 GEEKEYK
-697 IFTPIAWEYLQEHG
+697 IFTPIAWEYLQSHG
-711 YGEDETKLPDY
+711 YGEDETKLPPY

-732 NRIDMQAVWQRH
+732 NRIDMQATWQKH

-764 KDLYMYAWEREL
+764 KDLYMYAWKQGL

-794 DTTEPN
+794 DNREPN
-800 KTNDTFDEFDSL
+800 KTNDAFDEFDTL
-812 RRGDIISVN
+812 RRGDIINVD
-821 DDLIGYK
+821 DDLVGYK

-858 GDGGGCSRNL
+858 GDGGGCARNL

-885 SEIIKQLK
+885 SEVIKQLK

-908 GDTSIGTSCPSAIGY
+908 GDTSVGTSCPSAIGY

-936 FDGVESENDVFGDTI
+936 FDGTDM
-951 LSENDLSCDDNF
+951 DDSLIF
-963 VCDDS
+963 DDS
-968 DHKMM
+968 DHNMM
-973 IKSWYEDNDSEVE
+973 IESWYEDSNSEIE

-1011 ACGWSRCD
+1011 ACGWSKCD